1 MKFFDDKSKN
11 VNWYNRNYFYLGT
24 IILIT
29 LNIFIFALWGNDWG
43 SKLLDNS
50 TVNWDD
56 TLNFNNLYAS
66 ILNCIE
72 HSNWSHVLLNMACF
86 SVCGIYLERKTGTFN
101 FLLLVIGV
109 LILDAGVT
117 SGAYLAT
124 HWHGWSGVLYAF
136 YAIVYVDY
144 FFSFNK
150 HKRNKTNTI
159 LGAIICVTIYIFMSA
174 SRFEHSIKFYPYPRD
189 LIDNIGHY
197 SAFLVGTIVGLI
209 VNMSQLKIL
218 KQSTRILQEKQP
230 LSTKLKTAYTS
241 VLVGIILLITS
252 CSIITGVAI
261 NRTNANCSLT
271 FDCNYDE
278 FDYIIEK
285 EFTKDK
291 HNTYG
296 SYRYEWQSHFS
307 SQLENYG
314 FEFYLDSTYKKQMT
328 DDYENKYTMRTQ
340 PWGYGDTIPL
350 MTSIH
355 QTIYVKLYKIYKIE
369 FLDCADYID
378 LSYWTPNKLQEEN
391 LFWSKDYLTNQIAV
405 KENENLKFKLEGLK
419 YSTSML
425 KLFANGTE
433 LIIDSNGYY
442 EINNISNDIQITYSI
457 I

>member
-11 VNWYNRNYFYLGT
+11 VNCYNRNFFYLGT

-56 TLNFNNLYAS
+56 PLNFNNLFAS

-101 FLLLVIGV
+101 FLLFVMAVTILV
-109 LILDAGVT
+109 AGMI

-144 FFSFNK
+144 FFSFSK
-150 HKRNKTNTI
+150 PKRNKTNTI
-159 LGAIICVTIYIFMSA
+159 LGAIICVAIYIFMSA
-174 SRFEHSIKFYPYPRD
+174 SRFENSIKFYSYPRD

-197 SAFLVGTIVGLI
+197 SAFLVGIIIGLI
-209 VNMSQLKIL
+209 VNISQLKIL
-218 KQSTRILQEKQP
+218 KQSTRILQEKQS
-230 LSTKLKTAYTS
+230 LSKKLKTAYTC
-241 VLVGIILLITS
+241 VLVGIILLISS

-261 NRTNANCSLT
+261 NRTSANCSLT
-271 FDCNYDE
+271 IDCNYDE
-278 FDYIIEK
+278 FDYVTEK
-285 EFTKDK
+285 EFPKDK
-291 HNTYG
+291 YSTY
-296 SYRYEWQSHFS
+296 STYRYEWQ
-307 SQLENYG
+307 NYFASRLNG
-314 FEFYLDSTYKKQMT
+314 FGYEMYLDSSYKKQIIN
-328 DDYENKYTMRTQ
+328 DNGSKNSIYRY
-340 PWGYGDTIPL
+340 PWGCGDTIPL
-350 MTSIH
+350 ATAAH
-355 QTIYVKLYKIYKIE
+355 QTIYIKLYKVFNIE
-369 FLDCADYID
+369 FVDCVDYID
-378 LSYWTPNKLQEEN
+378 LSYWTPKKLQDNN
-391 LFWSKDYLTNQIAV
+391 LFSNNQFLTQIVV
-405 KENENLKFKLEGLK
+405 KENESLKFKLEGLK

-425 KLFANGTE
+425 KLFANGAE
-433 LIIDSNGYY
+433 LQSEDGYFI
-442 EINNISNDIQITYSI
+442 INNINRDIKIEYKI